1 MKLKLIVLGLGL
13 TAMLTTAALGILA
26 AAEKQIGKTA

>member
-13 TAMLTTAALGILA
+13 TAMLTSAALGMLVA
-26 AAEKQIGKTA
+26 ADRHIRRTA

>member
-13 TAMLTTAALGILA
+13 TAMLTTAALGMLA
-26 AAEKQIGKTA
+26 AADRRIGRPV